1 MPPRVRTEQARTQIQ
16 TWKGTRPTREWYAYQ
31 INHFQTSKITGG
43 RTSNPSP
50 AGSSRPQNKVPN
62 MVSRFLQLT
71 NETFLPRNPNKID
84 EELLRK
90 ATQAAIAALRKQ

>member
-1 MPPRVRTEQARTQIQ
+1 
-16 TWKGTRPTREWYAYQ
+16 
-31 INHFQTSKITGG
+31 
-43 RTSNPSP
+43 
-50 AGSSRPQNKVPN
+50 

-71 NETFLPRNPNKID
+71 NETILPRNLNKID